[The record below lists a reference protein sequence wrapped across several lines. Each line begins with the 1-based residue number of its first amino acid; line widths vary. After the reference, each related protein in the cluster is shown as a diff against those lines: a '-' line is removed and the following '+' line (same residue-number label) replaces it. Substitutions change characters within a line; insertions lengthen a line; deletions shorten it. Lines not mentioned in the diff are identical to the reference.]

1 MLQSIT
7 YPGRNLGEN
16 KQQMTHKP
24 TMLSVAQAA
33 QLTGIPARTI
43 RWNILHNRLPA
54 QKLGEGFYIINRH
67 DLTQWNN
74 KRATRCE

>member
-7 YPGRNLGEN
+7 YPGRNFGEH
-16 KQQMTHKP
+16 KQPMTDKP

-54 QKLGEGFYIINRH
+54 QKLGEGFYIIHRH
-67 DLTQWNN
+67 DLTQWHNN
-74 KRATRCE
+74 RTETQ